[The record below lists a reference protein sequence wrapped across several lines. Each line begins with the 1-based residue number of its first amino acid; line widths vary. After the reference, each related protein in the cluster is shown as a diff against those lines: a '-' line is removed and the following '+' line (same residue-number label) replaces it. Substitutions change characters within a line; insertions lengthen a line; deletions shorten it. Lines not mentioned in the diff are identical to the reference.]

1 MIDVRWQSDR
11 LGPTVHRIRRAAAAA
26 AACEK
31 NRPRR
36 VPIGHV
42 LCREPSQAPFASHEL
57 N

>member
-42 LCREPSQAPFASHEL
+42 LCREPSQAAFASHEL